1 MVRKSDGGYGYGT
14 TDMAAITQRV
24 RQEKADWIIYVTD
37 AGQAG
42 HFKLVRHIKSP
53 PSLDSL
59 STLPAHNAQLS
70 HMHATYDMCRIH
82 AACGHACSTAFHLK
96 RPPFLSAAGVCVSA
110 PGGHPA
116 GGGGRAAARQP
127 RRLRPGA
134 GRRRKALPHP
144 RLGGAP
150 PVPTAHDAFSYF
162 FKRLLQPTAHS
173 GPFGCKT

>member
-42 HFKLVRHIKSP
+42 HFKLVPHIKSP
-53 PSLDSL
+53 PPLIL
-59 STLPAHNAQLS
+59 SALPAHNAQMS

-96 RPPFLSAAGVCVSA
+96 GHRSCRRQVFASARRAGIL
-110 PGGHPA
+110 PA
-116 GGGGRAAARQP
+116 EADGQP
-127 RRLRPGA
+127 RVSHVGFGLVLGEDGKRFRTRASEVPPMCRLHIMP
-134 GRRRKALPHP
+134 
-144 RLGGAP
+144 
-150 PVPTAHDAFSYF
+150 SE
-162 FKRLLQPTAHS
+162 
-173 GPFGCKT
+173 